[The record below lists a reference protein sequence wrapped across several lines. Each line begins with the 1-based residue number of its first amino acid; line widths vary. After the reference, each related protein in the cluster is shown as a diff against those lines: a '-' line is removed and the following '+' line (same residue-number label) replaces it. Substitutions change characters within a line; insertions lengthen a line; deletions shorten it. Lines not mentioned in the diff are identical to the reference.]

1 LLVLVVVEMVLVVE
15 AEAEVLE
22 VIVQQ
27 LVSHYQMLL

>member
-1 LLVLVVVEMVLVVE
+1 LLVLVVVEMVLVAE